1 MDYDIV
7 AAMLEDVRRECTP
20 IHEADAPPSPQSA
33 SPPTTPTSSRSRR
46 LPASSA
52 SPSSPQG
59 PFPGT
64 RRIKIKINASAP
76 ASINR
81 YPWLTRP
88 KVSPKKDL
96 GSPDYAPQIKFTPGP
111 NSNLARNYNEL
122 PWSPRMQK
130 YIDENKNLLAELVA
144 AECEG
149 YKACLV
155 LEDFP
160 SHQRVDFEH
169 EADDSQEA
177 LNEMLHLNF
186 QLRIRCQAVKLMQK
200 EAGSGIYASGHEY
213 EMRMFKIYKVIAT
226 FP

>member
-1 MDYDIV
+1 MDYDII
-7 AAMLEDVRRECTP
+7 AAMIEDARRECTP
-20 IHEADAPPSPQSA
+20 IREADAPPSPQSA
-33 SPPTTPTSSRSRR
+33 SPPATPSTSRSRR

-64 RRIKIKINASAP
+64 RRIKIKINVSP
-76 ASINR
+76 SGSINKH
-81 YPWLTRP
+81 PWLTRP
-88 KVSPKKDL
+88 KVSPKKALDGL
-96 GSPDYAPQIKFTPGP
+96 EEPPQIKFIPGP
-111 NSNLARNYNEL
+111 NSNLARNYDEL

-130 YIDENKNLLAELVA
+130 YIDENKKLLAELVA

-160 SHQRVDFEH
+160 SHQSVHFEH
-169 EADDSQEA
+169 EADDAQEA

-186 QLRIRCQAVKLMQK
+186 QLRIRCQALKLMK
-200 EAGSGIYASGHEY
+200 REAGSGIYASGHEY
-213 EMRMFKIYKVIAT
+213 EMRMFKVYKVIGT